1 MAAMYGKIGP
11 GMGDE
16 VGSDPMAP
24 PPVEAAEESDDP
36 VVALAQKAFPD
47 MDWTPERASALE
59 ELISHCSGMGGDYE
73 PPSERGEGMGGD
85 KGKKA
90 ALILALGPP
99 KKK

>member
-1 MAAMYGKIGP
+1 MAGAMYGKIGP
-11 GMGDE
+11 DMGMGGE
-16 VGSDPMAP
+16 ESEDPMLAQS
-24 PPVEAAEESDDP
+24 EESDDP
-36 VVALAQKAFPD
+36 VMALARKAFPD
-47 MDWTPERASALE
+47 SDWTPERVSALE

-73 PPSERGEGMGGD
+73 PPSERGGGMGGGD